1 MTLISLTSPSDSDTM
16 MGVFERNR
24 FVKESLKVTP
34 ECKMGEK
41 HVYLSP
47 VGWDRMNKWMNKSF
61 LEEGN
66 AALPYQLP
74 HRDTADVTDVC
85 V

>member
-1 MTLISLTSPSDSDTM
+1 M

-41 HVYLSP
+41 RVYPSP
-47 VGWDRMNKWMNKSF
+47 VGWDKDEQILLGGR
-61 LEEGN
+61 
-66 AALPYQLP
+66 
-74 HRDTADVTDVC
+74 
-85 V
+85 

>member
-1 MTLISLTSPSDSDTM
+1 METGKQRNNIHLTLISLTSPSDSDTM

-41 HVYLSP
+41 RVYPSP
-47 VGWDRMNKWMNKSF
+47 VGWDKDEQILLGGR
-61 LEEGN
+61 
-66 AALPYQLP
+66 
-74 HRDTADVTDVC
+74 
-85 V
+85 